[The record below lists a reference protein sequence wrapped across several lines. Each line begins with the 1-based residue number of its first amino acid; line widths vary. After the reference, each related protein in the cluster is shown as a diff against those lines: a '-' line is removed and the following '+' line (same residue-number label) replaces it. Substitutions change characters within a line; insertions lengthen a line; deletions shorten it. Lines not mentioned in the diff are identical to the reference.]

1 MFLDHVQQQQLHPR
15 PGPLVGQLWP
25 SKVHTDVYR
34 KQYCGAVSAPS
45 SPGFESGIPLA
56 LGIFSIRPHWGGGG
70 GRGTS

>member
-34 KQYCGAVSAPS
+34 KQYCGAVSPPQQSRLRIRNTA
-45 SPGFESGIPLA
+45 GLRYIFHQTPL
-56 LGIFSIRPHWGGGG
+56 G